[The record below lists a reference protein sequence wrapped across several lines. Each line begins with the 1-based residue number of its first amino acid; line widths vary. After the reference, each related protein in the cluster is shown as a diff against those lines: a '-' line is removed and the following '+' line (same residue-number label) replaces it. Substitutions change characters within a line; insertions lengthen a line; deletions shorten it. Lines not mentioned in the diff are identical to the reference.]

1 MELRQLRYFIAV
13 AEALNFRKAA
23 ERLHITQPSVSR
35 QIRQL
40 EEELGVSLL
49 IRDRK
54 QVQLTDAGRIVLHKA
69 KALIA
74 EAAQLAQSVHRADRG
89 ERGSL
94 KVGVGIPLAQSIQ
107 SLVTAFARQFP
118 KVDVQYQ
125 DIAFPSLQNRA
136 LRKADIDV
144 GIFWPPVDHTHL
156 DSKAL
161 FEERFWV
168 VLPRKNP
175 LAKRRKLLLKELAG
189 QILLLP
195 SQTSSVND
203 KVLQM
208 CREAGLTL
216 KTKRTTAV
224 PHEAGAALVASGKGI
239 YVLAGTPLK
248 FPSFGSGI
256 AVVPLDHASTIKV
269 YLAWRKRE
277 TSAAVLNF
285 LATAR
290 RVFRL
295 ASPSPRPAAR
305 AL

>member
-1 MELRQLRYFIAV
+1 MELRQLQYFIAV

-35 QIRQL
+35 KVRQL
-40 EEELGVSLL
+40 EEELGVTLL

-54 QVQLTDAGRIVLHKA
+54 QVHLTDAGRLVLHKA
-69 KALIA
+69 KALMA
-74 EAAQLAQSVHRADRG
+74 EAAELAESVNRTGKG

-94 KVGVGIPLAQSIQ
+94 EVGVGIPLTQSIRG
-107 SLVTAFARQFP
+107 LVTEFARQFP

-125 DIAFPSLQNRA
+125 DIVFAAMQNRA
-136 LRKADIDV
+136 LREGEIDV
-144 GIFWPPVDHTHL
+144 GIFWPPVDPAHL
-156 DSKAL
+156 NSERL
-161 FEERFWV
+161 FHERFWV
-168 VLPRKNP
+168 VLPKRNP
-175 LAKRRKLLLKELAG
+175 LAKRRKLRLKELAS
-189 QILLLP
+189 QVLLLP
-195 SQTSSVND
+195 NQTPAVNQ

-208 CREAGLTL
+208 CRDAGLTL
-216 KTKRTTAV
+216 KSKRTTAV

-256 AVVPLDHASTIKV
+256 AVVPLDEPSTIEV
-269 YLAWRKRE
+269 YMAWRKTE

-285 LATAR
+285 LETAR

-295 ASPSPRPAAR
+295 TSVLPRPADR
-305 AL
+305 GL

>member
-1 MELRQLRYFIAV
+1 MELRQLHYFIAV

-35 QIRQL
+35 KVRQL
-40 EEELGVSLL
+40 EDELGVALL

-54 QVQLTDAGRIVLHKA
+54 QVHLTDAGRMVLHKA
-69 KALIA
+69 KALLA
-74 EAAQLAQSVHRADRG
+74 ETAELAQSVHRTDPG

-94 KVGVGIPLAQSIQ
+94 KVGVGIPLAQSIRG
-107 SLVTAFARQFP
+107 LVTAFARRFP
-118 KVDVQYQ
+118 GVDVQYQ
-125 DIAFPSLQNRA
+125 DIVFPSMQNRS
-136 LRKADIDV
+136 LRKAEIDV
-144 GIFWPPVDHTHL
+144 GIFWPPVDHARL
-156 DSKAL
+156 DSEPL

-168 VLPRKNP
+168 VLPSSHP
-175 LAKRRKLLLKELAG
+175 LAKRRKLCLKELAG
-189 QILLLP
+189 QLLLLP
-195 SQTSSVND
+195 NQTSSVNH

-208 CREAGLTL
+208 CRDAGLTL
-216 KTKRTTAV
+216 KTNRTAAV

-256 AVVPLDHASTIKV
+256 AVVPLDDPSTIEV
-269 YLAWRKRE
+269 YMAWRKRE
-277 TSAAVLNF
+277 SSAAVLNF

-295 ASPSPRPAAR
+295 TSASPRPAAR
-305 AL
+305 NR

>member
-1 MELRQLRYFIAV
+1 MELRQLKYFIAV

-35 QIRQL
+35 KVRQL
-40 EEELGVSLL
+40 EEELGVTLL
-49 IRDRK
+49 IRDRN
-54 QVQLTDAGRIVLHKA
+54 QVYLSDVGRVVLHKA
-69 KALIA
+69 KALMA
-74 EAAQLAQSVHRADRG
+74 EAAELAESVNRTDKG

-94 KVGVGIPLAQSIQ
+94 KVGVGIPLARSIRG
-107 SLVTAFARQFP
+107 LVTEFARQFP

-125 DIAFPSLQNRA
+125 DIVFAAMQNRA
-136 LRKADIDV
+136 LREAEIDV
-144 GIFWPPVDHTHL
+144 GIFWPQVDHAHL
-156 DSKAL
+156 DSERL

-168 VLPRKNP
+168 VLPKRNP
-175 LAKRRKLLLKELAG
+175 LAKRRKLRLKELAG
-189 QILLLP
+189 QVLLLP
-195 SQTSSVND
+195 NQTPAVNH

-208 CREAGLTL
+208 CRDAGLTL
-216 KTKRTTAV
+216 KSKRTTAV

-256 AVVPLDHASTIKV
+256 AVVPLDEPSTIEV
-269 YLAWRKRE
+269 YMAWRKRE

-285 LATAR
+285 LETAR

-295 ASPSPRPAAR
+295 TSVLPRPPHR
-305 AL
+305 GL

>member
-1 MELRQLRYFIAV
+1 MELRQLHYFIAV

-35 QIRQL
+35 KVRQL
-40 EEELGVSLL
+40 EDELGVTLL

-54 QVQLTDAGRIVLHKA
+54 QVHLTDAGRMVLHKA
-69 KALIA
+69 KALLA
-74 EAAQLAQSVHRADRG
+74 EAAALAQSVHRADPG
-89 ERGSL
+89 ERGNL
-94 KVGVGIPLAQSIQ
+94 KVGVGIPLAQSIRG
-107 SLVTAFARQFP
+107 LVTAFARRFP
-118 KVDVQYQ
+118 GVDVQYQ
-125 DIAFPSLQNRA
+125 DVVFPATQNRA
-136 LRKADIDV
+136 LRKAEIDV
-144 GIFWPPVDHTHL
+144 GIFWPPVDRARL
-156 DSKAL
+156 DSEPL

-168 VLPRKNP
+168 VLPSSHP
-175 LAKRRKLLLKELAG
+175 LAKRRKLRLKELAG
-189 QILLLP
+189 QLLLLP
-195 SQTSSVND
+195 NQTSSVNQ

-216 KTKRTTAV
+216 KTKATTAV

-256 AVVPLDHASTIKV
+256 AVVPLDEPFTIEV
-269 YLAWRKRE
+269 YMVWRKRE

-290 RVFRL
+290 RVFHL
-295 ASPSPRPAAR
+295 TSASPRPAAR
-305 AL
+305 NR

>member
-1 MELRQLRYFIAV
+1 MELRQLHYFIAV

-40 EEELGVSLL
+40 EEELGVALL
-49 IRDRK
+49 MRDRK
-54 QVQLTDAGRIVLHKA
+54 QVHLTDAGRLVLHKA
-69 KALIA
+69 KALVA
-74 EAAQLAQSVHRADRG
+74 EAAQLAQSVKRADHG

-94 KVGVGIPLAQSIQ
+94 KVGVGIPLAQSIRG
-107 SLVTAFARQFP
+107 LVTAFARQFP
-118 KVDVQYQ
+118 KVDVQYH
-125 DIAFPSLQNRA
+125 DIVFPSTQSRA
-136 LRKADIDV
+136 LRKAEIDV
-144 GIFWPPVDHTHL
+144 GIFWPPVDHTGL
-156 DSKAL
+156 DCQPL
-161 FEERFWV
+161 LEERFWV

-175 LAKRRKLLLKELAG
+175 LAKRRRLRLKELAG

-195 SQTSSVND
+195 NQTPAVND

-208 CREAGLTL
+208 CRAAGLTP

-256 AVVPLDHASTIKV
+256 AVVPLDDPSTITV
-269 YLAWRKRE
+269 YLAWRRRE

-295 ASPSPRPAAR
+295 ASASPRPAAR
-305 AL
+305 RL

>member
-1 MELRQLRYFIAV
+1 MELRQLHYFIAV

-35 QIRQL
+35 KVRQL
-40 EEELGVSLL
+40 EDELGVTLL

-54 QVQLTDAGRIVLHKA
+54 QVHLTDAGRNVLHKA
-69 KALIA
+69 KALLA
-74 EAAQLAQSVHRADRG
+74 EAAALAQSVHRTDPG

-94 KVGVGIPLAQSIQ
+94 KVGVGIPLAQSIRG
-107 SLVTAFARQFP
+107 LVTAFARQFP

-125 DIAFPSLQNRA
+125 DVVFPAMQNRA
-136 LRKADIDV
+136 LRKAEIDV
-144 GIFWPPVDHTHL
+144 GIFWPPVDHTRL
-156 DSKAL
+156 DSEPL

-168 VLPRKNP
+168 VLPSSHP
-175 LAKRRKLLLKELAG
+175 LAKRRKLRLKELAG
-189 QILLLP
+189 QLLLLP
-195 SQTSSVND
+195 NQTSSVNH

-216 KTKRTTAV
+216 KTKGTTAV

-256 AVVPLDHASTIKV
+256 AVVPLDEPFTIEV
-269 YLAWRKRE
+269 YMAWRKRE
-277 TSAAVLNF
+277 SSAAVLNF

-295 ASPSPRPAAR
+295 TSASPRAAAR
-305 AL
+305 NR

>member
-1 MELRQLRYFIAV
+1 MELRQLHYFIAV

-35 QIRQL
+35 KVRQL
-40 EEELGVSLL
+40 EDELGVTLL

-54 QVQLTDAGRIVLHKA
+54 QVQLTDAGRLVLHKA
-69 KALIA
+69 KALLA
-74 EAAQLAQSVHRADRG
+74 EAAELAQSVHRADPG

-94 KVGVGIPLAQSIQ
+94 KVGVGIPLAQSIRG
-107 SLVTAFARQFP
+107 LVTAFARRFP
-118 KVDVQYQ
+118 GVDVQYQ
-125 DIAFPSLQNRA
+125 DIVFPSMQNRA
-136 LRKADIDV
+136 LRKAEIDV
-144 GIFWPPVDHTHL
+144 GIFWPPVDHTRL
-156 DSKAL
+156 DSEPL

-168 VLPRKNP
+168 VLPSSHP
-175 LAKRRKLLLKELAG
+175 LAKRRKLRLKELAG
-189 QILLLP
+189 QLLLLP
-195 SQTSSVND
+195 NQTSSVNH

-208 CREAGLTL
+208 CRDAGLTL
-216 KTKRTTAV
+216 KTKGTTAV

-256 AVVPLDHASTIKV
+256 AVVPLDEPFTIEV
-269 YLAWRKRE
+269 YMAWRKRE
-277 TSAAVLNF
+277 SSAAVLNF

-295 ASPSPRPAAR
+295 TSASPRPAAR
-305 AL
+305 NR

>member
-1 MELRQLRYFIAV
+1 MELRQLHYFIAV

-35 QIRQL
+35 KVRQL
-40 EEELGVSLL
+40 EDELGVTLL

-54 QVQLTDAGRIVLHKA
+54 QVQLTDAGRLVLHKA
-69 KALIA
+69 KALLA
-74 EAAQLAQSVHRADRG
+74 EAAELAQSVRRTDPG

-94 KVGVGIPLAQSIQ
+94 KVGVGIPLAQSIRG
-107 SLVTAFARQFP
+107 LVTAFARRFP
-118 KVDVQYQ
+118 GVDVQYQ
-125 DIAFPSLQNRA
+125 DIVFPSMQNRA
-136 LRKADIDV
+136 LRKAEIDV
-144 GIFWPPVDHTHL
+144 GIFWPPVDHTRL
-156 DSKAL
+156 DSEPL

-168 VLPRKNP
+168 VLPSSHP
-175 LAKRRKLLLKELAG
+175 LAKRRKLRLKELAG
-189 QILLLP
+189 QLLLLP
-195 SQTSSVND
+195 NQTSSVNH

-208 CREAGLTL
+208 CRDAGLTL
-216 KTKRTTAV
+216 KTKGTTAV

-256 AVVPLDHASTIKV
+256 AVVPLDEPFTIEV
-269 YLAWRKRE
+269 YMAWRKRE
-277 TSAAVLNF
+277 SSAAVLNF

-295 ASPSPRPAAR
+295 TSASPRPAAR
-305 AL
+305 NR

>member
-1 MELRQLRYFIAV
+1 MELRQLHYFIAV

-35 QIRQL
+35 KVRQL
-40 EEELGVSLL
+40 EDELGVTLL

-54 QVQLTDAGRIVLHKA
+54 QVHLTDAGRLVLHKA
-69 KALIA
+69 KALLA
-74 EAAQLAQSVHRADRG
+74 EAAALAQSVHRTDPG
-89 ERGSL
+89 ESGSL
-94 KVGVGIPLAQSIQ
+94 KVGVGIPLAQSIRG
-107 SLVTAFARQFP
+107 LVTAFARRFP
-118 KVDVQYQ
+118 GVDVQYQ
-125 DIAFPSLQNRA
+125 DVVFPATQNRA
-136 LRKADIDV
+136 LRKAEIDV
-144 GIFWPPVDHTHL
+144 GIFWPPIDHARL
-156 DSKAL
+156 DSEPL

-168 VLPRKNP
+168 VLPNSHP
-175 LAKRRKLLLKELAG
+175 LAKRRKLRLKELAG
-189 QILLLP
+189 QLLLLP
-195 SQTSSVND
+195 NQTSSVNH

-208 CREAGLTL
+208 CRDAGLIL
-216 KTKRTTAV
+216 KTKGTTAV

-256 AVVPLDHASTIKV
+256 AVVPLDEPSTIEV
-269 YLAWRKRE
+269 YIAWRKRE

-295 ASPSPRPAAR
+295 TSASPRPAAR
-305 AL
+305 NR